1 VKKLNF
7 NPFWLGMAC
16 AAGFLALLW
25 SAALVPLI
33 SRRTRLQ
40 TELGSKAK
48 ELELE
53 KSGTPSRADLAGWSR
68 YRSELLQSRE
78 GMTKFYGENSKSLQQ
93 WFPDLPKAPDGDPA
107 RDSFVA
113 RYQDEAKSLESELLQ
128 NARHVLV
135 GGDGEG
141 KAPGFNWEDLRHER
155 WDSLGRESER
165 IVLRELQK
173 RFRARQ
179 RVANLALRGRVDLKR
194 IVDFR
199 FFNRLHEKFPEGN
212 SLRGGIP
219 LAQWPGLMPEV
230 PGGTPKQFQDTLLP
244 GDLGRLFTF
253 GFAVEL
259 PYSEVTKAIREVLS
273 PGPGASDRD
282 GMLLNVIGTHVT
294 ILQQNPP
301 KVTFN
306 YEEGKEEERKAKEKE
321 ILRNVRPRNVLLTV
335 TCQVM
340 DFDPTKLRELSIK

>member
-1 VKKLNF
+1 MKKLNV
-7 NPFWLGMAC
+7 NRFWLGMAC

-25 SAALVPLI
+25 SAALRPLN
-33 SRRTRLQ
+33 SRRTKLQ
-40 TELGSKAK
+40 AELGSKAK
-48 ELELE
+48 DLELA

-68 YRSELLQSRE
+68 YRSELLQSRS

-113 RYQDEAKSLESELLQ
+113 RYQDEAKNLERMLLQ
-128 NARHVLV
+128 NAPRVLV
-135 GGDGEG
+135 GGDGDDQ
-141 KAPGFNWEDLRHER
+141 APGFNWEDLRRER
-155 WDSLGRESER
+155 WDSFGRENER

-179 RVANLALRGRVDLKR
+179 RVANLALGGRVDLKR

-219 LAQWPGLMPEV
+219 LAQWPGLIPEV
-230 PGGTPKQFQDTLLP
+230 PGGTPKQFQDTPLP

-273 PGPGASDRD
+273 PGAEASARD
-282 GMLLNVIGTHVT
+282 GMLLNLIGTHVT
-294 ILQQNPP
+294 LCHQNQP
-301 KVTFN
+301 KVSFN
-306 YEEGKEEERKAKEKE
+306 YEEGNEEERKAKEKE
-321 ILRNVRPRNVLLTV
+321 ILRTVRPGNVLLTV
-335 TCQVM
+335 TCQIM
-340 DFDPTKLRELSIK
+340 DFDPTKLRELSAK